1 MGRSLNDSLWSLF
14 IEGVRKLCEANAYIR
29 SGEREELFLEQ
40 VDIIE
45 PSEEGLRLVDI
56 FGKQKFIKARIK
68 DMNLLNHRI
77 ILEKLPESRAEQV

>member
-1 MGRSLNDSLWSLF
+1 M
-14 IEGVRKLCEANAYIR
+14 CEANAYLR

-45 PSEEGLRLVDI
+45 PSEQGLRLVDI
-56 FGKQKFIKARIK
+56 FGKQKFIRARIK

-77 ILEKLPESRAEQV
+77 ILEELPINHG

>member
-1 MGRSLNDSLWSLF
+1 M
-14 IEGVRKLCEANAYIR
+14 CEANAYIR
-29 SGEREELFLEQ
+29 SGGDQEELFLEQ

-45 PSEEGLRLVDI
+45 PFEEGLRLVDI

-77 ILEKLPESRAEQV
+77 VLEKSQTVTAK

>member
-1 MGRSLNDSLWSLF
+1 M
-14 IEGVRKLCEANAYIR
+14 CEANVYIR

-45 PSEEGLRLVDI
+45 PFDEGIRLVDI
-56 FGKQKFIKARIK
+56 FGKQKFIMARIR

-77 ILEKLPESRAEQV
+77 ILEKLQES

>member
-1 MGRSLNDSLWSLF
+1 M
-14 IEGVRKLCEANAYIR
+14 CEANVYIR
-29 SGEREELFLEQ
+29 SGDDQEELLLEQ

-45 PSEEGLRLVDI
+45 PFEEGLRLVDI

-77 ILEKLPESRAEQV
+77 ILEKLQTVTAR

>member
-1 MGRSLNDSLWSLF
+1 M
-14 IEGVRKLCEANAYIR
+14 CEANVYIR
-29 SGEREELFLEQ
+29 SGDDQEELFLEQ

-45 PSEEGLRLVDI
+45 PFEEGLRLVDI

-77 ILEKLPESRAEQV
+77 ILEKLQTVTAR

>member
-1 MGRSLNDSLWSLF
+1 M
-14 IEGVRKLCEANAYIR
+14 CEANVYIS
-29 SGEREELFLEQ
+29 SGDDQEELFLEQ

-45 PSEEGLRLVDI
+45 PFEEGLRLVDI

-77 ILEKLPESRAEQV
+77 ILEKLQTVTAR